1 MRANIKT
8 SGFVLVLACATALA
22 QDVAIRGPVSGMV
35 YDQATHSLR
44 TVMGVPGAAYLSRAS
59 AEGDAGSVAPDGARA
74 LLLRAGQLL
83 LIDAAAGERSLGAW
97 AGTLDKVAW
106 GAESVAAASGARV
119 QSFRLSPDGVQ
130 SDLFQADGTVEALA
144 IGEDAVVVGTASG
157 VYAMKAGESKLL
169 AAVEAADLEIAG
181 SSLFVADKQRGEI
194 DRIANYADAPE
205 LSRVAGELPELTG
218 IALSG
223 DGKALL
229 AAAGTKL
236 TSFDAAT
243 GALLAQLDLE
253 FTPSGVEAMG
263 KGLFRL
269 DGRAQATDPVQVASL
284 ADGLK
289 VFFVPAGNAEE

>member
-1 MRANIKT
+1 MRGNMKKL
-8 SGFVLVLACATALA
+8 GFSLVLACATSFA

-44 TVMGVPGAAYLSRAS
+44 AVMGVPGAAYLGRAS
-59 AEGDAGSVAPDGARA
+59 AEADAGSVSPDGARA
-74 LLLRAGQLL
+74 LLLRAGQLV

-97 AGTLDKVAW
+97 SGTLDKVAW
-106 GAESVAAASGARV
+106 GAGSVAAASGVRV
-119 QSFRLSPDGVQ
+119 QSFRLSPDDVQ
-130 SDLFQADGTVEALA
+130 SDIFQADGTVEALA
-144 IGEDAVVVGTASG
+144 IGDDAIVVGTASG
-157 VYAMKAGESKLL
+157 VYALKAGESKLL

-181 SSLFVADKQRGEI
+181 SSLLVADKQRGEI

-205 LSRVAGELPELTG
+205 LSRVVGELAGLVG

-223 DGKALL
+223 DGKVLL

-236 TSFDAAT
+236 TSFDAAS
-243 GALLAQLDLE
+243 GALLAQVDLE

-263 KGLFRL
+263 KSLFRL

>member
-1 MRANIKT
+1 MRTNMKT
-8 SGFVLVLACATALA
+8 LGSVLVLACATGFA
-22 QDVAIRGPVSGMV
+22 QEVAIRGPESGMV
-35 YDQATHSLR
+35 YDQATRSLR
-44 TVMGVPGAAYLSRAS
+44 AVIGVPGAAYLGRAS
-59 AEGDAGSVAPDGARA
+59 AEAEAGSVAPDGSRA
-74 LLLRAGQLL
+74 VLLRAGQLL
-83 LIDAAAGERSLGAW
+83 LIDASGGEQSLGAW
-97 AGTLDKVAW
+97 PGTLDKVAW
-106 GAESVAAASGARV
+106 GAGSIAVASGNRV

-130 SDLFQADGTVEALA
+130 SDVFQADGAVEALA
-144 IGEDAVVVGTASG
+144 VGDDVVVVGTASG
-157 VYAMKAGESKLL
+157 VYALRAGNSTLL
-169 AAVEAADLEIAG
+169 AAAEAADLEIAG

-205 LSRVAGELPELTG
+205 LSRVAGELAGLVG

-223 DGKALL
+223 DGKVLL

-236 TSFDAAT
+236 TSFDAAS

-253 FTPSGVEAMG
+253 FTASGIETMG

>member
-1 MRANIKT
+1 MRANMKT
-8 SGFVLVLACATALA
+8 FGSVLVLACATGFA

-44 TVMGVPGAAYLSRAS
+44 TVMGVPGAAYLGRAS
-59 AEGDAGSVAPDGARA
+59 AEAEAGSVSPDGARA
-74 LLLRAGQLL
+74 LLLRAGQLV
-83 LIDAAAGERSLGAW
+83 LIDAAAGERSLGTW
-97 AGTLDKVAW
+97 SGTLDKVAW
-106 GAESVAAASGARV
+106 GAGSVAVASGARV

-130 SDLFQADGTVEALA
+130 SDIFQADGTVEALA
-144 IGEDAVVVGTASG
+144 IGDDVVVVGTATG
-157 VYAMKAGESKLL
+157 VYAMKAGDSKLL
-169 AAVEAADLEIAG
+169 AAIEASDLEIAG

-194 DRIANYADAPE
+194 DRIANYASAPE
-205 LSRVAGELPELTG
+205 LSRLAGELAGLVG
-218 IALSG
+218 IALSA
-223 DGKALL
+223 DGNVLL

-236 TSFDAAT
+236 TSYDAAS

-253 FTPSGVEAMG
+253 FSPPGVEAMG